1 MNKNKL
7 LVALVAVAALASG
20 PVAAR
25 DTKMMVSIDN
35 AMLANDAKAR
45 LGDGVKFYF
54 GKTPGNVGKR
64 IGVGQTS
71 KKTNSFGKSPEEACN
86 WAFLSAML
94 ALKADAESKGANAVV
109 NIQSNYANVPFSST
123 SEFECHDGKM
133 ITGVALKGEYV
144 RIGN

>member
-1 MNKNKL
+1 MNKKNL
-7 LVALVAVAALASG
+7 LAVAVVLAATVSVPA
-20 PVAAR
+20 VAR
-25 DTKMMVSIDN
+25 DDKLMMSIDG
-35 AMLANDAKAR
+35 AMAANDAKAR
-45 LGDGVKFYF
+45 LGDDVKFYF
-54 GKTPGNVGKR
+54 GKAPGNGKR

-94 ALKADAESKGANAVV
+94 ALKADAQAKGADAVV
-109 NIQSNYANVPFSST
+109 NIQSNYGNVPMSST

-144 RIGN
+144 KLGK